1 MKINNIVN
9 TYLNQ
14 ISDEIKKEDN
24 MNILRLR
31 VINPI
36 IKEIIDELYP
46 YFIKIL
52 LIVLVL
58 IIILLI
64 TIGLNIRV
72 ILK

>member
-1 MKINNIVN
+1 MKLNNIVN

-36 IKEIIDELYP
+36 IKEIIELQNCLRHY
-46 YFIKIL
+46 
-52 LIVLVL
+52 LIFQY
-58 IIILLI
+58 
-64 TIGLNIRV
+64 
-72 ILK
+72 

>member
-1 MKINNIVN
+1 MKLNNIVN

-58 IIILLI
+58 
-64 TIGLNIRV
+64 
-72 ILK
+72 K

>member
-1 MKINNIVN
+1 MKLNNIVN